1 MAERE
6 LNKLQTKVIMAKK
19 RDLGVAVAVVWDG

>member
-6 LNKLQTKVIMAKK
+6 LNKLQMEVIMAKK
-19 RDLGVAVAVVWDG
+19 RDLGVVVVVVSGG

>member
-6 LNKLQTKVIMAKK
+6 LNKLQMEVIMAKK
-19 RDLGVAVAVVWDG
+19 RDLGVVVAVASDG